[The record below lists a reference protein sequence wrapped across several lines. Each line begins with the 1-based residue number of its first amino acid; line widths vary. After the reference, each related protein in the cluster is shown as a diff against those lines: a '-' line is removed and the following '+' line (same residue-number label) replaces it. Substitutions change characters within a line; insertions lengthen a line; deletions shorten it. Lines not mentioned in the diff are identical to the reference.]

1 MCSGQDPPCFGNP
14 KTHAGPHHGL
24 CQPLDF
30 QAHPGFVESGKTHD
44 PRRVRGR
51 SCCHHGDGHAWL
63 AGLERAGAGHNV
75 SCHGQRPGPMRALES
90 APPDSARP
98 LALGL
103 HPEKARCT
111 PVPATLAT
119 LHCAHAGLGSTRA
132 ATGLT
137 SATSFTSSSTTSS
150 SRSAWVFFGW
160 GERGGGRGG
169 GGPTNQLQWSAR
181 SPAGCGPSDPRPAH
195 TSPPRRTRNLVGPR
209 RVHCSSSSMLRDKRR
224 PRKRMAAFPAS
235 LVRASLAGHPNELQ
249 PGHAYST
256 RPCHCGTAR
265 GDLPCR
271 HGPFRIETPLVPP
284 PPLWAPCRRV

>member
-1 MCSGQDPPCFGNP
+1 MEVIWRGESARPERMQGGGATPRCWAWCPGEGWAWEGPGNQGGSGCLCSGQDPPCFGNP

-160 GERGGGRGG
+160 GERGGG
-169 GGPTNQLQWSAR
+169 
-181 SPAGCGPSDPRPAH
+181 
-195 TSPPRRTRNLVGPR
+195 
-209 RVHCSSSSMLRDKRR
+209 KRR
-224 PRKRMAAFPAS
+224 GRAYQPAP
-235 LVRASLAGHPNELQ
+235 VVCP
-249 PGHAYST
+249 
-256 RPCHCGTAR
+256 
-265 GDLPCR
+265 
-271 HGPFRIETPLVPP
+271 
-284 PPLWAPCRRV
+284 